1 MNFFPIIPVLCLF
14 AGISA
19 PGDEDP
25 PEKTVSAVFLSASS
39 KTSWEPGIEN
49 PGKKFRIKLGFSIP
63 GVAKI
68 IDCRDKDIRLDIRD
82 STGGGGAPS
91 DYDNLLNSDEPEL
104 RSNMEHWIPSP
115 EARWV
120 SIKGNIPLLIAEKEV
135 TSEGVLFSMDEK
147 KEEKTLVLKES
158 ALMDDGRL
166 KDVKTSLKIEWSLS
180 KDSGKIKLAVTLK
193 SPCILGICDVTLMK
207 SNGTPILGKNWNWDR
222 SSASNGCCMW
232 NWEYSLDPGEQ
243 GKIKVLVNYMTE
255 LKRINVPVDM
265 KFGLS
270 GMLQETLQQ

>member
-1 MNFFPIIPVLCLF
+1 
-14 AGISA
+14 
-19 PGDEDP
+19 
-25 PEKTVSAVFLSASS
+25 
-39 KTSWEPGIEN
+39 
-49 PGKKFRIKLGFSIP
+49 
-63 GVAKI
+63 
-68 IDCRDKDIRLDIRD
+68 
-82 STGGGGAPS
+82 
-91 DYDNLLNSDEPEL
+91 
-104 RSNMEHWIPSP
+104 MEHWIPSP

-120 SIKGNIPLLIAEKEV
+120 RIKGNIPLLIAEKEV

-166 KDVKTSLKIEWSLS
+166 GDVKTSLKIEWSLS
-180 KDSGKIKLAVTLK
+180 KDSGKIRLDVKLK
-193 SPCILGICDVTLMK
+193 SPCVLGICDVTLMK
-207 SNGTPILGKNWNWDR
+207 PNGASVLGSRWSWGR

-255 LKRINVPVDM
+255 FKRINVPVDM

-270 GMLQETLQQ
+270 GMLQEILQQ